1 MGVSIFGHEISV
13 KTTDCCHGDTPGSR
27 VPPAVNLFVKVT
39 DGCNARCLFC
49 SNAGAPHTTGPF
61 DTAKLF
67 SVVDELQRNR
77 IIINRF
83 NITGGEPAVVAP
95 LVEELLQ
102 ELSKSRY
109 DDIHVHLNTNGLL
122 PSSQRLMQ
130 HPRFDSVS
138 MSLHHYDR
146 QRLSELYG
154 TEIQPSAL
162 RFEGIDMMKLNASC
176 NLVRGYVDST
186 AEAHRMMNFCL
197 DLGITRLGFV
207 ALMDVNAY
215 CHERF
220 VPLSALQLDTIPHCY
235 FTESRNRGR
244 NCCCSNYLYNRN
256 LRVLDIYMRHYVNRA
271 YCESSLLFD
280 GKHLRQGF
288 GNDNIIF

>member
-102 ELSKSRY
+102 ELR
-109 DDIHVHLNTNGLL
+109 DIAQNAVDGMSARRRKDQGEVCKTVRAAV
-122 PSSQRLMQ
+122 SSYLFKHTKRSPM
-130 HPRFDSVS
+130 V
-138 MSLHHYDR
+138 
-146 QRLSELYG
+146 
-154 TEIQPSAL
+154 
-162 RFEGIDMMKLNASC
+162 
-176 NLVRGYVDST
+176 
-186 AEAHRMMNFCL
+186 
-197 DLGITRLGFV
+197 
-207 ALMDVNAY
+207 
-215 CHERF
+215 
-220 VPLSALQLDTIPHCY
+220 IPMV
-235 FTESRNRGR
+235 TM
-244 NCCCSNYLYNRN
+244 L
-256 LRVLDIYMRHYVNRA
+256 
-271 YCESSLLFD
+271 
-280 GKHLRQGF
+280 
-288 GNDNIIF
+288 

>member
-49 SNAGAPHTTGPF
+49 SNAGAPHTTLPF

-102 ELSKSRY
+102 ELSKAGMTTYMFTLTPTDCCLRRSISCSTLASILSPCRS
-109 DDIHVHLNTNGLL
+109 TTTTASGCQ
-122 PSSQRLMQ
+122 SFMARRSCRR
-130 HPRFDSVS
+130 RF
-138 MSLHHYDR
+138 
-146 QRLSELYG
+146 
-154 TEIQPSAL
+154 AL
-162 RFEGIDMMKLNASC
+162 R
-176 NLVRGYVDST
+176 
-186 AEAHRMMNFCL
+186 
-197 DLGITRLGFV
+197 
-207 ALMDVNAY
+207 AL
-215 CHERF
+215 
-220 VPLSALQLDTIPHCY
+220 T
-235 FTESRNRGR
+235 
-244 NCCCSNYLYNRN
+244 
-256 LRVLDIYMRHYVNRA
+256 
-271 YCESSLLFD
+271 
-280 GKHLRQGF
+280 
-288 GNDNIIF
+288 

>member
-130 HPRFDSVS
+130 HPASILSPCRSTTTTANGCRSFTARRSCRRRF
-138 MSLHHYDR
+138 
-146 QRLSELYG
+146 
-154 TEIQPSAL
+154 AL
-162 RFEGIDMMKLNASC
+162 R
-176 NLVRGYVDST
+176 
-186 AEAHRMMNFCL
+186 
-197 DLGITRLGFV
+197 
-207 ALMDVNAY
+207 AL
-215 CHERF
+215 
-220 VPLSALQLDTIPHCY
+220 T
-235 FTESRNRGR
+235 
-244 NCCCSNYLYNRN
+244 
-256 LRVLDIYMRHYVNRA
+256 
-271 YCESSLLFD
+271 
-280 GKHLRQGF
+280 
-288 GNDNIIF
+288 

>member
-102 ELSKSRY
+102 ELSKAGMTTYMFTLTPTDCCR
-109 DDIHVHLNTNGLL
+109 
-122 PSSQRLMQ
+122 R
-130 HPRFDSVS
+130 RSVS
-138 MSLHHYDR
+138 CSTPASILSPCRSTTTTANGCRSFTARRSCVGASL
-146 QRLSELYG
+146 
-154 TEIQPSAL
+154 
-162 RFEGIDMMKLNASC
+162 
-176 NLVRGYVDST
+176 
-186 AEAHRMMNFCL
+186 
-197 DLGITRLGFV
+197 
-207 ALMDVNAY
+207 
-215 CHERF
+215 
-220 VPLSALQLDTIPHCY
+220 
-235 FTESRNRGR
+235 
-244 NCCCSNYLYNRN
+244 
-256 LRVLDIYMRHYVNRA
+256 
-271 YCESSLLFD
+271 
-280 GKHLRQGF
+280 
-288 GNDNIIF
+288 